1 MWLQEVIK
9 CNKIVILNVSS
20 LSEALVHLKEENI
33 SRGAGTMKMK
43 MMQII
48 KENHLPPRLPDKA
61 DPGCC
66 SPTFTINLINFLL
79 NECNGLSNRIALGVR
94 SITSKKDVGSIGL
107 LLLIF
112 CDFEQRVYVLIQTQ
126 QVPFSGVNS
135 SISCHSSIS
144 KCLCEHSVLNS
155 PEAMEILK
163 LDLTSEA
170 AGSGEEACH
179 LLVLSALP
187 QTRRQSVGSYSLL
200 ETLGPARLSEANI
213 PSYLHRSA

>member
-79 NECNGLSNRIALGVR
+79 NECNGLSSRSQGLRSSFKRVIAQP
-94 SITSKKDVGSIGL
+94 SL
-107 LLLIF
+107 LLWFNFLTYLGWVAPSHPLPSFKLGIFLALNFFHPISTFSVFLLQIFHSLATLREKSLI
-112 CDFEQRVYVLIQTQ
+112 V
-126 QVPFSGVNS
+126 FSN
-135 SISCHSSIS
+135 C
-144 KCLCEHSVLNS
+144 K
-155 PEAMEILK
+155 
-163 LDLTSEA
+163 
-170 AGSGEEACH
+170 
-179 LLVLSALP
+179 
-187 QTRRQSVGSYSLL
+187 
-200 ETLGPARLSEANI
+200 
-213 PSYLHRSA
+213 